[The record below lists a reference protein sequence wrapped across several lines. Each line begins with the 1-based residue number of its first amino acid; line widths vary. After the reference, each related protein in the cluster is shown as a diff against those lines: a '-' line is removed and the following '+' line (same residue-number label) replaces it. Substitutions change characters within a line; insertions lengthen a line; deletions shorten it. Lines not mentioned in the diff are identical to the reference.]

1 MNKRRTFS
9 PDFKAER
16 VLEVIS
22 GQRSAAEV
30 CREHLLSPPQLSEWK
45 SEFVQNAARLFQRD
59 AQTDAAQVRIAE
71 LEQLVGRLT
80 LELEAAKKVSRLLSP
95 APRRNGRS

>member
-9 PDFKAER
+9 PEFKADR

-22 GQRSAAEV
+22 GQRTPAEI
-30 CREHLLSPPQLSEWK
+30 CREHLLSPQQLSEWK
-45 SEFVQNAARLFQRD
+45 SDFVQNAARLFQRD
-59 AQTDAAQVRIAE
+59 TQADAAQVRIAE

-80 LELEAAKKVSRLLSP
+80 LELEAAKKISRLLNRTS
-95 APRRNGRS
+95 ASNGRS